1 VSAKDGKRRGKDG
14 RLRAV
19 TRLAERLGGARL
31 CYGEPIREGGR
42 TIVPVARVRAAGGGG
57 WGSGVEEGRTGGGG
71 GGGGSLDAR
80 PVGFIEI
87 APEGV
92 RFEPIETVGPLERAL
107 KVAGAAALALATTAA
122 GLRAARGALRAG
134 RTGRRLLGRGG

>member
-1 VSAKDGKRRGKDG
+1 MSGKGAKRAAKDG
-14 RLRAV
+14 RLRALS
-19 TRLAERLGGARL
+19 RLAERLGGARL
-31 CYGEPIREGGR
+31 CYGEPIRDGGR

-57 WGSGVEEGRTGGGG
+57 WGSERGDARTGGGG

-87 APEGV
+87 GPEGT
-92 RFEPIETVGPLERAL
+92 RFEPIATVGALERAL
-107 KVAGAAALALATTAA
+107 KVAGAGAVTLVTAAA

-134 RTGRRLLGRGG
+134 QAGRRLLGRGG